1 MQAGRISKN
10 EIRFN
15 CPKCGIPINIT
26 LEFVHKKDDFNIN
39 PIIKNAEFIDGFKD
53 LDYAIQCSS
62 EFFTTKNVINPYK
75 LLEDESEYVPKELLS
90 PFMQAN
96 SFLGKN
102 LTLFSNHCYRIA
114 ENIEYLNV
122 FERLNTLYYFKSQYF
137 IMHMNEFFKENGI
150 ERKVEDSEISK
161 FENIYYFNIRYLN
174 EFLKMNEF
182 SEINKEIVSDI
193 QEIQKVNKSQL
204 YKVIE
209 KLVLN
214 GELEL
219 YEKKIIKLIRIY
231 ISKFKFLI
239 PAISIE
245 YLRKDIYIKDIYKDY
260 TMRTCTFDDIR
271 NIYSEVYEN
280 IIDIYDCI
288 AVLNN
293 VYYRNDYEKFKLL
306 KDIKNVPYK
315 IKTNK
320 NLTVNNLLDFKL
332 LNKGLKLYYIKDDEE
347 KFNKYMPKLENYL
360 RNSLAHESWNYDEE
374 NQIIKYEDKIKG
386 KTEEHSLLEYANE
399 CYNLFVK
406 LVSIYKILMDLKN
419 IYLKNIKK

>member
-1 MQAGRISKN
+1 MINKN

-15 CPKCGIPINIT
+15 CPECGIPINVT
-26 LEFVHKKDDFNIN
+26 LEFVHKEDGFSIN
-39 PIIKNAEFIDGFKD
+39 HNIKNAEFIEGFKEC
-53 LDYAIQCSS
+53 DYSIQCSS
-62 EFFTTKNVINPYK
+62 EFFTTKNVFNPYK
-75 LLEDESEYVPKELLS
+75 SLEGKSEYVPKDLFS
-90 PFMQAN
+90 PFIQSR
-96 SFLGKN
+96 SFLGNN
-102 LTLFSNHCYRIA
+102 LTFFSNHCYRIA
-114 ENIEYLNV
+114 ENIEKLNV
-122 FERLNTLYYFKSQYF
+122 FERLNTLYYFKSSYF
-137 IMHMNEFFKENGI
+137 TMHMNEFFKRNNI

-161 FENIYYFNIRYLN
+161 LENIYYFNIRYLN
-174 EFLKMNEF
+174 EFLKINEF
-182 SEINKEIVSDI
+182 SEINKDI
-193 QEIQKVNKSQL
+193 ISNIHEIQKVNKSQL
-204 YKVIE
+204 YKCIE

-214 GELEL
+214 DDLEL
-219 YEKKIIKLIRIY
+219 YEKKIVKLIRIY

-245 YLRKDIYIKDIYKDY
+245 YLRKDINKNDIYKEY

-288 AVLNN
+288 AMLNN
-293 VYYRNDYEKFKLL
+293 IYYRNDYEKFKLL
-306 KDIKNVPYK
+306 KDIKNAPYK
-315 IKTNK
+315 IKNNK
-320 NLTVNNLLDFKL
+320 KLTINNLTDFKL

-386 KTEEHSLLEYANE
+386 KIEEHSLLEYANE

-406 LVSIYKILMDLKN
+406 LISIYKILIDLKN
-419 IYLKNIKK
+419 IYFKNIKID